1 MEERILNL
9 LEELMT
15 EASEMDKM
23 IGAGSAYY
31 NHKYQETPNLDNEFK
46 KVDFDCKA
54 GNHYQKRAENR
65 RKALGSLLKQV
76 KNLEHTYKHGNSKQA
91 GEDQTN
97 AMITQGV
104 KKNLENSYNKS

>member
-15 EASEMDKM
+15 EASEMDKI

-54 GNHYQKRAENR
+54 GNHYQKRAER
-65 RKALGSLLKQV
+65 RREELNKLRKYRDSLEY
-76 KNLEHTYKHGNSKQA
+76 NFKHGNSKQA

>member
-1 MEERILNL
+1 MNKRILNL
-9 LEELMT
+9 LEEVII
-15 EASEMDKM
+15 EASEMDKK
-23 IGAGSAYY
+23 ILAGSAYY
-31 NHKYQETPNLDNEFK
+31 DQKCQDEPTLGNEFK
-46 KVDFDCKA
+46 KVDFECKA

-91 GEDQTN
+91 GEDQKN